1 MYFGPLDIETETA
14 ICKIS
19 IMILCDHGHPYIQS
33 TPVLCVTYVRVYVR
47 TLVSGHIIGR
57 AGASPP
63 SRTSATEMFI
73 YIYIIYDHLMCMRE
87 VYVKWFKG
95 HHNRRYV
102 SLLAMFT

>member
-1 MYFGPLDIETETA
+1 MVIPIY
-14 ICKIS
+14 K
-19 IMILCDHGHPYIQS
+19 
-33 TPVLCVTYVRVYVR
+33 VLPCFVLRTYVCTYVRVYVR